1 MATDGGQIRTNSK
14 IYAEQ
19 NHSKTC
25 TTSDIMTSGKCIVAN
40 GAKAFTLH
48 IANKKGILITDAKG
62 NATFIAVPEG
72 SAGYNKLLSTDAKG
86 DLTWIDK
93 QRR

>member
-19 NHSKTC
+19 NHSQTC
-25 TTSDIMTSGKCIVAN
+25 TTSEIMTSGKCILASGPKV
-40 GAKAFTLH
+40 FTLH
-48 IANKKGILITDAKG
+48 VANRKGILITDANG
-62 NATFIAVPEG
+62 DATFMAVPEG
-72 SAGYNKLLSTDAKG
+72 SAGYNKLLATKANG

-93 QRR
+93 

>member
-25 TTSDIMTSGKCIVAN
+25 TTSDIMTSGKCIVASR
-40 GAKAFTLH
+40 AKVFAPH
-48 IANKKGILITDAKG
+48 VANRKGVLITDANG
-62 NATFIAVPEG
+62 NAAFIAVPEG
-72 SAGYNKLLSTDAKG
+72 SAGYNKLLSTNVNG
-86 DLTWIDK
+86 NLIWIDK
-93 QRR
+93 